1 MAIRGVDVICGHIGV
16 ACDMDDNYGNEDYDD
31 DTDDDVGDDD
41 GVGEDDGD
49 VSVSG
54 SIDLDDDDD
63 EDVGDGADCGK
74 VVLMK
79 ALMMVMVSEIM

>member
-16 ACDMDDNYGNEDYDD
+16 ACDMDDNYGNDDYDD

-41 GVGEDDGD
+41 GVVEDDG
-49 VSVSG
+49 
-54 SIDLDDDDD
+54 DD